1 MIAAL
6 KSGSGK
12 TLITCGL
19 LKHLKDKG
27 LDVVS
32 FKCGPDYIDPMFH
45 KKVLGID
52 GRNLDTYFS
61 GTEGVKRI
69 VAEVGKKYAVMEGV
83 MGIYDGMKADSLEG
97 SCYEASK
104 VTKTPVILIADASS
118 CGRTIISLIK
128 GVLHDD
134 TDCLIKG
141 IILNRISSSFYDSL
155 KDVLIKEIRASRSD
169 VELLGFFPKNPELS
183 IESRHLGLR
192 LPKEI
197 DLLREKIEKSAKVLG
212 ENIETDKIIRIMEN
226 AENLYIDLKENVA
239 FNDKKKKVNLAVAYD
254 EAFCFYYKDN
264 LDLFRENGV
273 EIEFFSP
280 LWDKTLPKD
289 ADGILLGGGYP
300 ELYLDRLSKN
310 TSMLSSIRCAI
321 ENNVPSLAECGG
333 FMYLH
338 KSVADT
344 DGNEYEMVG
353 AIDGKC
359 SFSGHLVRFG
369 YMKINS
375 ANEDAFQDELFGSLI
390 GMKGHE
396 FHYYDSSIN
405 GEAFVAGK
413 PDNSRMWKC
422 MITENNGIWG
432 FPHFYYRSDPEFVL
446 KFIDRMSGKK

>member
-1 MIAAL
+1 MSDICAKRVMIAAL

-69 VAEVGKKYAVMEGV
+69 VAEVGEKYAVMEGV

-104 VTKTPVILIADASS
+104 VTKTPVILIADASG

-155 KDVLIKEIRASRSD
+155 KDVLIKEIRAFRSD
-169 VELLGFFPKNPELS
+169 VELLGFFPKKPELS

-197 DLLREKIEKSAKVLG
+197 DLLREKIEKSAK
-212 ENIETDKIIRIMEN
+212 D
-226 AENLYIDLKENVA
+226 
-239 FNDKKKKVNLAVAYD
+239 
-254 EAFCFYYKDN
+254 
-264 LDLFRENGV
+264 
-273 EIEFFSP
+273 
-280 LWDKTLPKD
+280 
-289 ADGILLGGGYP
+289 
-300 ELYLDRLSKN
+300 
-310 TSMLSSIRCAI
+310 
-321 ENNVPSLAECGG
+321 
-333 FMYLH
+333 
-338 KSVADT
+338 
-344 DGNEYEMVG
+344 
-353 AIDGKC
+353 
-359 SFSGHLVRFG
+359 
-369 YMKINS
+369 
-375 ANEDAFQDELFGSLI
+375 
-390 GMKGHE
+390 
-396 FHYYDSSIN
+396 
-405 GEAFVAGK
+405 
-413 PDNSRMWKC
+413 
-422 MITENNGIWG
+422 
-432 FPHFYYRSDPEFVL
+432 
-446 KFIDRMSGKK
+446 